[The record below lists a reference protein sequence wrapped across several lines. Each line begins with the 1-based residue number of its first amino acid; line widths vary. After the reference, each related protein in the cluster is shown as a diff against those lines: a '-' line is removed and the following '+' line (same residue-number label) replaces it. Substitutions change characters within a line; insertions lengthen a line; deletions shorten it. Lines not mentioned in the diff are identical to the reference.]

1 MIRPALALAIALN
14 HATRWDDEWCWL
26 SFSKRGRVI
35 SHMDPQAGKAQLSR
49 GRVIWFRVLLRAFVA
64 VMLPAH
70 GPACGEGMLD
80 GWSFG
85 PRIRFPPLA

>member
-1 MIRPALALAIALN
+1 MPNVVALGSPSRAGYP
-14 HATRWDDEWCWL
+14 W
-26 SFSKRGRVI
+26 
-35 SHMDPQAGKAQLSR
+35 DPQAGKAQLSR
-49 GRVIWFRVLLRAFVA
+49 GRVIRFRVLLRAFVA